1 MWGCPYPSNPT
12 PWTWTRD
19 ELKVISVVCL
29 AGTTSTGSGQWC
41 QRMTPT
47 FQIEKDG
54 VLHVIQ
60 PVEEKGVLEGNVS
73 NVGRKNKAAFK
84 AIFIVFK
91 LEE

>member
-1 MWGCPYPSNPT
+1 
-12 PWTWTRD
+12 
-19 ELKVISVVCL
+19 
-29 AGTTSTGSGQWC
+29 
-41 QRMTPT
+41 MTPT

-73 NVGRKNKAAFK
+73 NVGRKNKAAFE

-91 LEE
+91 LRGINDES